1 MRKKIM
7 KTVAVCTTAA
17 MLMSMVGC
25 GEEDN
30 APTTENQTE
39 TPDIVF
45 KSLFYNEKK
54 GIVALIDREVEGE
67 PESVFKVQDGDGND
81 VAFTKITVVA
91 GTNLTFVFSTPL
103 DATKEYY
110 VLYGNVKQAVQMP
123 SPYSTDGFESK
134 YTYDGEDLGA
144 TYESSK
150 TTFKVWAPTAESVKV
165 NLYESGDPEADDL
178 IESVEMNLTEKGVYV
193 LEKSGDLNKKYYTY
207 TVVIKGEEKE
217 ACDPYARTT
226 GVNGK
231 RAMVID
237 LDSTNPDGW
246 DADVNPNAGSLITDA
261 VIYELH
267 LRDISV
273 DESSGITNKG
283 KYLGLTEVGTVTADG
298 NKTGLDYIKDLGVNY
313 VHILP
318 MYDYGS
324 VDESKLD
331 EPQFNWGYDPV
342 NYNVPEGSY
351 STDPYH
357 GEVRVQEA
365 KKMVKSLH
373 DNGISVI
380 MDVVYNHVYNAEEFC
395 FNNIVPGYF
404 SRISD
409 SGVYSSGSGCGN
421 DTASERSM
429 VRKYIVDS
437 VKYWADEY
445 HIDGFRFDLVGLI
458 DVTTINEII
467 EEVHKTHPDVIF
479 YGEGWDMKTQTTKN
493 VKLATQSNASMMP
506 EFAFFNDYFR
516 DSVRGGNNGSSAG
529 YGTGEESKYL
539 QVSKML
545 QGRTT
550 WSTTPTQIINYAAC
564 HDNYTLYDKIGL
576 SYPNASIDE
585 KASMT
590 KLTASITIMS
600 QGVPFIHN
608 GEEILRTKTNEDGSI
623 NSNSYN
629 SSDDVNA
636 IKYSTL
642 ENEVYVDTYNY
653 YKGLIAFRKAHA
665 GLRMTTSQM
674 VEENFTVMEN
684 TPNGVVACVIAGG
697 ANGEASDG
705 IYMVFNATDNDVT
718 VDLPEGVW
726 NVYVNAEK
734 AGVEPISSETGS
746 VTVKAMSCM
755 ILSK

>member
-25 GEEDN
+25 GEEEN

-91 GTNLTFVFSTPL
+91 GTNLTFAFSTPL

-237 LDSTNPDGW
+237 LASTNPDGW

-608 GEEILRTKTNEDGSI
+608 GEEILRTKTNADGSI

-642 ENEVYVDTYNY
+642 KNEVYVDTYNY